1 MFGYVTVNKE
11 ELKIKDYRRYRGY
24 YCGLCRQL
32 NRRFGLKGRIAL
44 SYDMTF
50 LVILLNGLYE
60 RAVTEERHRCIV
72 HPASRQ
78 LMLTNEF
85 SAYAADMTVL
95 FTYYKCEDDV
105 RDEGSMS
112 AKTYLR
118 AIRPAAEKVQ
128 AQYPRQAAALSAGIA
143 ELTAVERAGIAEL
156 DRAAGIFGSMLAEI
170 FNYRED
176 EWSGDLKA
184 IGFFLGKYIYLL
196 DGYDDLEKD
205 EKKHSYNPWMT
216 EKSRADFDALVE
228 NTLTMMMAE
237 CAGAFEKLPI
247 IQDAEILRNVIYSG
261 VWMKYHEI
269 RRRRDQKEET

>member
-11 ELKIKDYRRYRGY
+11 ELKIKDYKRYRGY
-24 YCGLCRQL
+24 YCGLCREL
-32 NRRFGLKGRIAL
+32 NRRFGLKGRISL

-60 RAVTEERHRCIV
+60 QPIVEEKHRCIV
-72 HPASRQ
+72 HPATKQ

-85 SAYAADMTVL
+85 SGYAADMTVL
-95 FTYYKCEDDV
+95 LTYYKCEDDI
-105 RDEGSMS
+105 RDEGSVP

-118 AIRPAAEKVQ
+118 TIRSAAEQVRSR
-128 AQYPRQAAALSAGIA
+128 YPRQAAAIAKGIADLTEVENAGI
-143 ELTAVERAGIAEL
+143 TDL
-156 DRAAGIFGSMLAEI
+156 DRASGIFGMMLAEI
-170 FNYRED
+170 FAYRED
-176 EWSGDLKA
+176 EWAMDLKTV
-184 IGFFLGKYIYLL
+184 GFFLGKYIYLL

-205 EKKHSYNPWMT
+205 EKKQSYNPWAA
-216 EKSRADFDALVE
+216 EKNRVDFDALVE

-247 IQDAEILRNVIYSG
+247 LQDAEILRNVIYSG

-269 RRRRDQKEET
+269 RRKRDQEERE